1 MPVLLPSVVIKRGTR
16 GGGRSGALHW
26 RGTDERTMNAMGF
39 VIIRECVQLSR
50 PVDRVPEED
59 AVEVLALDR
68 ADQTVNERMRQR
80 CAGDRLDLLDLADVQ
95 VGAPAVKAKQRV
107 VVGADVFRWGP
118 AGFAAAEVDT
128 PEAILCL
135 GDARRRRPE

>member
-1 MPVLLPSVVIKRGTR
+1 VPLPIVVSQRSGSGAERAGELRWRETRERAMHAMAVVVIP
-16 GGGRSGALHW
+16 
-26 RGTDERTMNAMGF
+26 EGF
-39 VIIRECVQLSR
+39 QLSR
-50 PVDRVPEED
+50 QIDCVPEED
-59 AVEVLALDR
+59 AVEVLAPDR

-80 CAGDRLDLLDLADVQ
+80 CAGDRLDLLDLADPQ
-95 VGAPAVKAKQRV
+95 VGAPAVEAKQRV